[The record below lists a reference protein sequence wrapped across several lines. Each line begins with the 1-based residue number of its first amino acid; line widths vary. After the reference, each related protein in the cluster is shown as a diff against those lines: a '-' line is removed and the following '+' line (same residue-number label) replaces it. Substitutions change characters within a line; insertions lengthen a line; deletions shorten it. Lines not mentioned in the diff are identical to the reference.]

1 MRDVVLSAYNRATY
15 LDQTLVTMWEK
26 CVGKS
31 FICACDLS
39 RLNTFARVGACGC
52 DRERACFSS
61 KNFQAPHPSP
71 FPSNFEKV
79 ENPHPLAP
87 FIFFFYSV
95 LADLYLLLIWQ

>member
-61 KNFQAPHPSP
+61 KNF
-71 FPSNFEKV
+71 PSNFEKV

-87 FIFFFYSV
+87 VIFFSIQY
-95 LADLYLLLIWQ
+95 